1 MAKVESDRQVSGR
14 LQQTTTEAG
23 TGFTK
28 NRAKLK
34 LTVKRLPEPMVTYTV
49 CTATGSEVADTVWTA
64 LVAAAV
70 VVGWVVEMVGVGFA
84 GAIFGVQYAK
94 YKLVAI
100 SVSCVFF
107 EHLELT
113 QVLKNETATDC

>member
-1 MAKVESDRQVSGR
+1 MAVRKQA
-14 LQQTTTEAG
+14 TTKAR

-34 LTVKRLPEPMVTYTV
+34 LAVRRLLEPMVTYTV
-49 CTATGSEVADTVWTA
+49 CTATGGPVVTGTVWTA
-64 LVAAAV
+64 PVAAAV
-70 VVGWVVEMVGVGFA
+70 GTVDEMGVCFVA

-94 YKLVAI
+94 YKLVAK